1 MGLVGGA
8 PVLLVLIAPHLCR
21 RQQSMPPL
29 QRADPV
35 PAVANSASRHASR
48 RGLASEG
55 GSRTPRSEFRR
66 ACVFP
71 KNQADGEAILLRKA
85 ELHIGLGGG
94 TASDRSTPTP
104 LRRNHRAMNR
114 NRSAS

>member
-29 QRADPV
+29 PRADPV
-35 PAVANSASRHASR
+35 PADANSASRHASR
-48 RGLASEG
+48 RGL
-55 GSRTPRSEFRR
+55 RSEFRR
-66 ACVFP
+66 ACVFS
-71 KNQADGEAILLRKA
+71 KKQADGEAILLRKA

-94 TASDRSTPTP
+94 RRTATAAP
-104 LRRNHRAMNR
+104 LPITTK
-114 NRSAS
+114 S

>member
-35 PAVANSASRHASR
+35 PADANSASRHASR

-55 GSRTPRSEFRR
+55 GSRTPVEASFEGHAFSPRIKRTAKRSYSER
-66 ACVFP
+66 P
-71 KNQADGEAILLRKA
+71 SSTS
-85 ELHIGLGGG
+85 GLAVGGG
-94 TASDRSTPTP
+94 QRPRHPYPITAKS
-104 LRRNHRAMNR
+104 
-114 NRSAS
+114 